1 MEIFCIK
8 KSKKLNYRIVE
19 KFDNGYKYY
28 VIYDYKMENV
38 INKVDTINKALLF
51 ENDLLLDY
59 CKSL

>member
-8 KSKKLNYRIVE
+8 KSKNFNYIIIEKLN
-19 KFDNGYKYY
+19 NGYKYY
-28 VIYDYKMENV
+28 VIYDYKIENV
-38 INKVDTINKALLF
+38 IKKVDTINEALLF